1 MRIGLITRW
10 NATCGIS
17 LHAEILGREFI
28 NLGHDIIVFA
38 PTIDSA
44 GRDWHHRHLDVEDE
58 PWVYRVYVEVD
69 NPLREPGYVNEDT
82 ICNEDYDV
90 LVIEGYYRLPVLKL
104 RQIIKRIQRKGVP
117 VIMVLHEYNWERTKP
132 LLLLPTNRIVVF
144 DQRFID
150 EILIPNTKHILHKVK
165 IIPYPV
171 EKPINVESYRPAFA
185 ENKILFITFGR
196 QPPEEYTDFI
206 KALRIISRRYDI
218 IYWIIRSDGKLDLD
232 EPWIIQWIQRPSIET
247 IYKYLKGSDIHLLPK
262 SRVRNKV
269 VVSSTVY
276 QTIASGTPI
285 VTPDT
290 RYVETIPTDSNGV
303 GAIIKYRNVED
314 LVEKIVRLIED
325 HEFREYVKLKALEFT
340 EMYRSDKVARLY
352 VELIKDVVHK
362 ALVVLKE

>member
-10 NATCGIS
+10 NATCGVS

-58 PWVYRVYVEVD
+58 PWVYRVYAEVD

-82 ICNEDYDV
+82 IYKEDYDV

-165 IIPYPV
+165 IIP
-171 EKPINVESYRPAFA
+171 
-185 ENKILFITFGR
+185 
-196 QPPEEYTDFI
+196 
-206 KALRIISRRYDI
+206 
-218 IYWIIRSDGKLDLD
+218 
-232 EPWIIQWIQRPSIET
+232 
-247 IYKYLKGSDIHLLPK
+247 
-262 SRVRNKV
+262 
-269 VVSSTVY
+269 
-276 QTIASGTPI
+276 
-285 VTPDT
+285 
-290 RYVETIPTDSNGV
+290 
-303 GAIIKYRNVED
+303 
-314 LVEKIVRLIED
+314 
-325 HEFREYVKLKALEFT
+325 
-340 EMYRSDKVARLY
+340 
-352 VELIKDVVHK
+352 
-362 ALVVLKE
+362 